1 MPTLYVITGP
11 SGVGKTTISRK
22 LSESLPNTVLIEG
35 DDIYHQVIDGYVS
48 PWEDNNHLPTF
59 WKVCLNM
66 FENYLSDGYNVIFNY
81 VVSLGNLEDIRK
93 KFKDYDIKFIVL
105 MVDESTLLMR
115 DSERPKDCQM
125 KERCIELL
133 NNFKKKSYDH
143 NHILDTTDLSIDD
156 TVNIIKLNNNFYLK
170 KQ

>member
-1 MPTLYVITGP
+1 
-11 SGVGKTTISRK
+11 
-22 LSESLPNTVLIEG
+22 
-35 DDIYHQVIDGYVS
+35 
-48 PWEDNNHLPTF
+48 
-59 WKVCLNM
+59 M

-81 VVSLGNLEDIRK
+81 VVTLGNLEDIRE

-115 DSERPKDCQM
+115 DSERPEDCQM

-133 NNFKKKSYDH
+133 NNFKSKNYDH
-143 NHILDTTDLSIDD
+143 NFLLDTTDLSIDD
-156 TVNIIKLNNNFYLK
+156 TVNIIKLNDNFYLK

>member
-11 SGVGKTTISRK
+11 SGVGKTTISKK

-48 PWEDNNHLPTF
+48 PWEDDNHLPTF

-81 VVSLGNLEDIRK
+81 VVSLGNLEDIRE

-115 DSERPKDCQM
+115 DSERPEDCQM

-133 NNFKKKSYDH
+133 NNFKNTQLPS
-143 NHILDTTDLSIDD
+143 D
-156 TVNIIKLNNNFYLK
+156 TVITTINVYGEKWY
-170 KQ
+170 QEWEV